1 MAKTQ
6 RKKIRIS
13 DLEIFPAAQRKL
25 NEEWA
30 KDIAANYDPDAVGT
44 FIVSERN
51 GHLYVMDGQT
61 RKRALEILGKSE
73 SMVECLVYV
82 GLTIE
87 EEAALFIKH
96 NTSRAVKAFDKFR
109 VRVTAQDPDAL
120 AIIKICK
127 AFGITIKEGANQT
140 NATSAVASL
149 EKVYAGKVLRGKKLD
164 GPTLLEDTLSYLYE
178 AWNGEKDAYNGQL
191 IIGLAAFLGRHG
203 EAVDRVRMI
212 RNMQKYTGGPVGI
225 IRNARSIQEIRRMQ
239 PTHAIASVL
248 VDIHNKGLRSNLL
261 DEWRR

>member
-1 MAKTQ
+1 MAKTT

-13 DLEIFPAAQRKL
+13 ELEIFPAAQRKL
-25 NEEWA
+25 NEQWA
-30 KDIAANYDPDAVGT
+30 KDIAGAFDPDAVGT

-61 RKRALEILGKSE
+61 RKRAFEILGKPDAL
-73 SMVECLVYV
+73 VECLVYT

-109 VRVTAQDPDAL
+109 VRLTAQEPDAL
-120 AIIKICK
+120 AITKICK
-127 AFGITIKEGANQT
+127 AFGLVIKEGANQV

-149 EKVYAGKVLRGKKLD
+149 EKVYSGKVLRGKKLD
-164 GPTLLEDTLSYLYE
+164 GPTLLETTLSYLYE
-178 AWNGEKDAYNGQL
+178 AWNGEKDAYNGQ
-191 IIGLAAFLGRHG
+191 IIVGLAAFLGRHG
-203 EAVDRVRMI
+203 ESIDRLRMVRQ
-212 RNMQKYTGGPVGI
+212 MQRYTGGPSGL

-239 PTHAIASVL
+239 PTHAIASIF
-248 VDIHNKGLRSNLL
+248 VDIHNKGMRSNHLE
-261 DEWRR
+261 EWRR